1 MKGTNMSRIAWIWR
15 IWRERPA
22 LIALLFLLTL
32 LSSAVAVTYPFLS
45 KLLLDALQASL
56 ETGAAARGEA
66 MDEIDRIVLLFL
78 AVGAAGLVAGLFPG
92 IRGLTNN
99 VFEHLIRTKYF
110 ARVMAKDHR
119 FFAAFRSGDVVTR
132 LTDDLYDFPKL
143 SWFLCSGIFRAV
155 ESISKVA
162 FCLGAMLL
170 IHPRLT
176 LWSVL
181 PLPAMIAVFW
191 ITQDRIYD
199 TFRRNQGAISDINSE
214 FLAQVRNTVQQPAH
228 DRHKVWMAEQG
239 LLQMVRTGDLNY
251 RQALSASMG
260 ISAGVPVR
268 SDDALRQSKTS
279 IIVFTSLVCR
289 AAIEGGLSP
298 EEAYALGDSYIQSA
312 ENAKTL
318 EDLEPLG
325 LMMYDDFVRR
335 VHKCRTNPHLSQQV
349 QKCVDYIEMNLDKK
363 IRAADIAALVGYTE
377 YYMTHKFKEE
387 TGLSVTDYIK
397 FAKIE
402 RAKVLLKST
411 NQTVQDIAAALSF
424 STRNYF
430 SRIFQEVTGQTP
442 MEYRE
447 K

>member
-1 MKGTNMSRIAWIWR
+1 MDVFQNMELFS
-15 IWRERPA
+15 E
-22 LIALLFLLTL
+22 LIQCGGNIYTWCYNADGSLLQ
-32 LSSAVAVTYPFLS
+32 SNCPEAGFLS
-45 KLLLDALQASL
+45 GAFDLFGCKKKMLDYGSRHTTPVTLGTAIGMTWAAAFEKDGSALKRAWVIGPVFYQDVSLRGIEQGLQYYNRL
-56 ETGAAARGEA
+56 ETSVAWSMQLYEA
-66 MDEIDRIVLLFL
+66 LKTVPVLQCTVLHRYAL
-78 AVGAAGLVAGLFPG
+78 MMHYC
-92 IRGLTNN
+92 LTGN
-99 VFEHLIRTKYF
+99 HLT
-110 ARVMAKDHR
+110 
-119 FFAAFRSGDVVTR
+119 
-132 LTDDLYDFPKL
+132 
-143 SWFLCSGIFRAV
+143 
-155 ESISKVA
+155 
-162 FCLGAMLL
+162 
-170 IHPRLT
+170 
-176 LWSVL
+176 
-181 PLPAMIAVFW
+181 
-191 ITQDRIYD
+191 
-199 TFRRNQGAISDINSE
+199 ISDINSE
-214 FLAQVRNTVQQPAH
+214 SLAQEHSTVQQPAH

-251 RQALSASMG
+251 KQALSASMG

-312 ENAKTL
+312 ENAKTMD
-318 EDLEPLG
+318 DLDPLA

-377 YYMTHKFKEE
+377 YYLTHKFKEE

>member
-1 MKGTNMSRIAWIWR
+1 MDVFQNM
-15 IWRERPA
+15 
-22 LIALLFLLTL
+22 ALLAELVQCGGPIFTWCYDEKGNLLR
-32 LSSAVAVTYPFLS
+32 SNCPDEAFLS
-45 KLLLDALQASL
+45 GVFDLFGCKQQMLIYGTSHDTPITLGTALGILWAAAFEKEDGKLKRAWVMGPVFYQDVSMRGIEQGLRYYSRL
-56 ETGAAARGEA
+56 ET
-66 MDEIDRIVLLFL
+66 
-78 AVGAAGLVAGLFPG
+78 
-92 IRGLTNN
+92 
-99 VFEHLIRTKYF
+99 
-110 ARVMAKDHR
+110 
-119 FFAAFRSGDVVTR
+119 
-132 LTDDLYDFPKL
+132 
-143 SWFLCSGIFRAV
+143 
-155 ESISKVA
+155 SISWTMHLQQVLTKVPVLQNTILHRYTLMMHY
-162 FCLGAMLL
+162 CLTGN
-170 IHPRLT
+170 HLT
-176 LWSVL
+176 
-181 PLPAMIAVFW
+181 
-191 ITQDRIYD
+191 
-199 TFRRNQGAISDINSE
+199 ISDINSE
-214 FLAQVRNTVQQPAH
+214 SLAQGQSTVQQPAH
-228 DRHKVWMAEQG
+228 DRHKVYMAEQG

-251 RQALSASMG
+251 KQALSASMG

-318 EDLEPLG
+318 DDLESLG

-335 VHKCRTNPHLSQQV
+335 VHKCRTNHNLSQQV

-377 YYMTHKFKEE
+377 YYLTHKFKEE

-411 NQTVQDIAAALSF
+411 DQTVQDIAAALSF

>member
-1 MKGTNMSRIAWIWR
+1 MDVFQNMELFS
-15 IWRERPA
+15 E
-22 LIALLFLLTL
+22 LIQCGGNIYTWCYNADGSLLQ
-32 LSSAVAVTYPFLS
+32 SNCPEAGFLS
-45 KLLLDALQASL
+45 GAFEIFGCKKKMLDYGSRHTTPVTLGTAIGMTWAAAFEKDGNTLKRAWVIGPVFYQDVSLRGIEQGLQYYNRL
-56 ETGAAARGEA
+56 ETSVAWTMQLYETLKTVP
-66 MDEIDRIVLLFL
+66 VLQCTVLHRYAL
-78 AVGAAGLVAGLFPG
+78 MMHYC
-92 IRGLTNN
+92 LTGN
-99 VFEHLIRTKYF
+99 HL
-110 ARVMAKDHR
+110 
-119 FFAAFRSGDVVTR
+119 
-132 LTDDLYDFPKL
+132 
-143 SWFLCSGIFRAV
+143 
-155 ESISKVA
+155 
-162 FCLGAMLL
+162 
-170 IHPRLT
+170 
-176 LWSVL
+176 
-181 PLPAMIAVFW
+181 
-191 ITQDRIYD
+191 
-199 TFRRNQGAISDINSE
+199 AISDINSE

-318 EDLEPLG
+318 DDLEPLG

-397 FAKIE
+397 IC
-402 RAKVLLKST
+402 
-411 NQTVQDIAAALSF
+411 QD
-424 STRNYF
+424 
-430 SRIFQEVTGQTP
+430 
-442 MEYRE
+442 
-447 K
+447 

>member
-1 MKGTNMSRIAWIWR
+1 MDVFQNMELFS
-15 IWRERPA
+15 E
-22 LIALLFLLTL
+22 LIQCGGNIYTWCYNADGSLLQSNCPEAGF
-32 LSSAVAVTYPFLS
+32 LSSAFEIFGCKKKMLDYGSRHTTPVTLGTAIGMTWAAAFEKDGSVLKRAWVIGPVFYQDVSLRGIEQG
-45 KLLLDALQASL
+45 LQYYNRL
-56 ETGAAARGEA
+56 ETSVAWTMQLYEA
-66 MDEIDRIVLLFL
+66 LKTVPVLQCTVLHRYAL
-78 AVGAAGLVAGLFPG
+78 MMHYC
-92 IRGLTNN
+92 LTGN
-99 VFEHLIRTKYF
+99 HL
-110 ARVMAKDHR
+110 
-119 FFAAFRSGDVVTR
+119 
-132 LTDDLYDFPKL
+132 
-143 SWFLCSGIFRAV
+143 
-155 ESISKVA
+155 
-162 FCLGAMLL
+162 
-170 IHPRLT
+170 
-176 LWSVL
+176 
-181 PLPAMIAVFW
+181 
-191 ITQDRIYD
+191 
-199 TFRRNQGAISDINSE
+199 AISDINSE

-363 IRAADIAALVGYTE
+363 YALQILQRWWAIRNI
-377 YYMTHKFKEE
+377 
-387 TGLSVTDYIK
+387 I
-397 FAKIE
+397 
-402 RAKVLLKST
+402 
-411 NQTVQDIAAALSF
+411 
-424 STRNYF
+424 
-430 SRIFQEVTGQTP
+430 
-442 MEYRE
+442 
-447 K
+447 